1 MSDVTAARAV
11 VTGRVQGVGYRYA
24 TRDLAGRLGVTGWV
38 RNLPSGQ
45 VEVFVQGPP
54 AAVEAMIA
62 WLERGPRWASV
73 TGVKTAP
80 AEPNPSLATFQ
91 VRF

>member
-1 MSDVTAARAV
+1 MSDLTARRAV

-24 TRDLAGRLGVTGWV
+24 TRDLAERLSVTGWV

-54 AAVEAMIA
+54 AAVDAMIA

-73 TGVKTAP
+73 TGVEAAP
-80 AEPNPSLATFQ
+80 AESNPGLATFE